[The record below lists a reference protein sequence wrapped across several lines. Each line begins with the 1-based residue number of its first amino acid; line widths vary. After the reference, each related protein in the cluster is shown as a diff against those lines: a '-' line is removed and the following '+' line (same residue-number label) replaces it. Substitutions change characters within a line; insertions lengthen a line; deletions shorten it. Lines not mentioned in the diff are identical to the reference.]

1 MKKGILALGIIC
13 FLMAG
18 CGQQEAV
25 NQPEQEQQNQEQQNQ
40 EQQNQKQQEPEK
52 QAQITE
58 ESGE

>member
-25 NQPEQEQQNQEQQNQ
+25 NQPEKEQQNQEQQNQ
-40 EQQNQKQQEPEK
+40 EQQNQKQQ
-52 QAQITE
+52 
-58 ESGE
+58 